1 MEADIKRQ
9 DDLKDTESTGN
20 DENKR
25 TQEEID
31 DKKKVNLARLK
42 KELNEIEINMTVNNG
57 RLDDTILNK

>member
-1 MEADIKRQ
+1 VEADIKRQ
-9 DDLKDTESTGN
+9 DDLKDTESTEN

>member
-1 MEADIKRQ
+1 VEADIKRQ

>member
-9 DDLKDTESTGN
+9 DDLKDTESTEN